1 MNENHKIRRSN
12 RREVRRYDRRINA
25 VLRQRNI
32 PLDTLENVPLGN
44 LKFGLHWF
52 TTSGLIDFL
61 KGCVWEV
68 NASKTILKSPILEI
82 HCSLA
87 TIVTQIERISLL
99 KDTIRGNPLKDLVQA
114 SQMANAHNFIM
125 KLPKGYDTDGG
136 IKVSGRQKQ
145 RATIA
150 IRNPKILLLDE
161 ATSALDAH
169 NERLVQDALNNARK
183 GRTTIMIA
191 HRLSRIRQNCAFG
204 GLKSGGKSN
213 S

>member
-1 MNENHKIRRSN
+1 MDTTNHERTERNKGHQTV
-12 RREVRRYDRRINA
+12 RRERYPMINE
-25 VLRQRNI
+25 RGKRGR
-32 PLDTLENVPLGN
+32 DTGQD
-44 LKFGLHWF
+44 H
-52 TTSGLIDFL
+52 
-61 KGCVWEV
+61 
-68 NASKTILKSPILEI
+68 NAHI
-82 HCSLA
+82 
-87 TIVTQIERISLL
+87 ISLL

-191 HRLSRIRQNCAFG
+191 HRLSRIRRNCAFG
-204 GLKSGGKSN
+204 GRKSGGKWN